1 MDEHESVVSLH
12 KQQDRVKQASVSAST
27 VRRERRNQ
35 VLGRL
40 GENLAVG
47 YLEARQYKILGRN
60 WRCRHGEIDIIARH
74 DDLLA
79 FIEVKT
85 RSSNNFGHPF
95 EAITMMKLS
104 RMHSLARLWCAEH
117 PDEKARV
124 RLDVI
129 GILAPRG
136 VKPQIEHLQGVHA

>member
-1 MDEHESVVSLH
+1 MGEHKRVESRLGQLGRAQH
-12 KQQDRVKQASVSAST
+12 ASAST
-27 VRRERRNQ
+27 AGVRNERRNQ
-35 VLGRL
+35 ALGRL
-40 GENLAVG
+40 GEDLAVR
-47 YLEARQYKILGRN
+47 YLEARNYEVVGRN

-74 DDLLA
+74 GDQLA

-95 EAITMMKLS
+95 EAITTPKLS
-104 RMHSLARLWCAEH
+104 RMHSLARLWCQEH
-117 PDEKARV
+117 PGEKARV

-136 VKPQIEHLQGVHA
+136 AKPRIEHLQGVHA